1 MDEFDN
7 AVRLAVY
14 RHFLS
19 HKKAPQA
26 GDIAQALKSN
36 FHRIQRAFENLAA
49 EHILVIEPDT
59 KELLMAM
66 PFSAVPTNYTLKV
79 GVDKW
84 WAN

>member
-19 HKKAPQA
+19 HKNAPQT
-26 GDIAQALKSN
+26 GDIARALISSH
-36 FHRIQRAFENLAA
+36 HRIQRAYENLAA
-49 EHILVIEPDT
+49 EHVLVIEPDT

-66 PFSAVPTNYTLKV
+66 PFSAVPTNYTVEV

>member
-7 AVRLAVY
+7 NVRLAVY

-19 HKKAPQA
+19 EKRAPA
-26 GDIAQALKSN
+26 ASDIAELLKTEPRLIES
-36 FHRIQRAFENLAA
+36 AFERLAA
-49 EHILVIEPDT
+49 EHVLVIDPAT

-66 PFSAVPTNYTLKV
+66 PFSAVPTDYTVRV
-79 GVDKW
+79 GEDKW